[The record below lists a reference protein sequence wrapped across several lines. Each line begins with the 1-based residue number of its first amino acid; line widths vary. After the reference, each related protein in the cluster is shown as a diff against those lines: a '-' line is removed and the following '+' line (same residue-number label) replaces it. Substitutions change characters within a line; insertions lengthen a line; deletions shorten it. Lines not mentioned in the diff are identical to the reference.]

1 MTFSRS
7 GRAIGLFGVGLAL
20 ALMGLPQTANGQV
33 WLQTARLVAPVEQ
46 GPVRTLL
53 DSVATVMERRGLR
66 ARRSP
71 EPDTGRT
78 VTALRRQLID
88 EEGVGI
94 RSANHVFVDYRFA
107 LDSGSSFRQQITSLH
122 FVFRPGPTQADV
134 PILYLDAQENWV
146 RELLRNKG
154 TSLPTNEAALIPFR
168 RHLGFAD
175 IARRDETQI
184 VEISGE
190 TVREGFREKK
200 DALIRKV
207 EWLTYDTFG

>member
-1 MTFSRS
+1 MTRSR
-7 GRAIGLFGVGLAL
+7 RATGLYGLLLVA
-20 ALMGLPQTANGQV
+20 ALMGLPQTATGQV

-53 DSVATVMERRGLR
+53 DSVTTIMERRGLR

-78 VTALRRQLID
+78 VAALQRQLID
-88 EEGVGI
+88 DDGVGI

-107 LDSGSSFRQQITSLH
+107 LDGGSTFRQQITSLH
-122 FVFRPGPTQADV
+122 FVVRPGPTQADV
-134 PILYLDAQENWV
+134 PILYLDPQQDWV
-146 RELLRNKG
+146 QELLRNKG
-154 TSLPTNEAALIPFR
+154 TSLPTNAAALIPVR
-168 RHLGFAD
+168 RPLGFAD

-190 TVREGFREKK
+190 TVREGFQEKK
-200 DALIRKV
+200 EALIRKV
-207 EWLTYDTFG
+207 EGLIYETFG